1 MILKKIFQQNQ
12 IKILSWN
19 FNSLTIRSNYYN
31 WLYIKPIADILIPKI
46 RNILHDMNI
55 KLPVAIEC
63 WANIFRFNEGLKLHN
78 HIKPDKFS
86 NDNFL
91 TGHIFID
98 GPIDIGTHYLIN
110 NKLIKKKNKIGEL
123 TLISSKLSFCSKKI
137 KPNYQRISMAFNIHF
152 LYLY

>member
-1 MILKKIFQQNQ
+1 
-12 IKILSWN
+12 
-19 FNSLTIRSNYYN
+19 
-31 WLYIKPIADILIPKI
+31 
-46 RNILHDMNI
+46 MNI

-98 GPIDIGTHYLIN
+98 GPIDIGTHYIIN
-110 NKLIKKKNKIGEL
+110 NKLIKKKNTIGEL
-123 TLISSKLSFCSKKI
+123 TLISSKLYHSVPKNKT
-137 KPNYQRISMAFNIHF
+137 NYQRISMAFNIHF
-152 LYLY
+152 LYLYYKSKNKKLFHFFNHPKYVILN